1 MSEPNVVILLIVIAT
16 AVALITRR
24 IPVPYTV
31 ALVVVGITLGA
42 FHFIDAPRLSRALLF
57 AVFLPG
63 LVFEAA
69 FHLPWSDLRR
79 NGGVITALAVPGVI
93 VSIALTAAALMLLGR
108 WVAPDTAFGWRQA
121 LVFGAVVAAT
131 DPIAV
136 VSLVRSLGAPRR
148 LALLLE
154 AESLLNDGTAIVF
167 LGLVLLATASA
178 PVGGVAMAIVFLR
191 TVGLG
196 AAVGVAFGAG
206 ASLLTRTIDEAVIE
220 ITLTVIAAY
229 GSFVVADQLGGSGV
243 IATVV
248 AGVVTGNYGVRSAMS
263 PSTRAAAQSFWGYV
277 AFLLNSIVFLLI
289 GFEVHLPA
297 LRHRLPLI
305 VAALAA
311 GWVSRTIVVG
321 CVVAGAA
328 STGERMPR
336 SWIAPLMWGGL
347 RGALSMVLALSLP
360 GDFAGRELIITITFG
375 FVVLSILLQG
385 TTMAPLLRYAGLT
398 ERKG

>member
-1 MSEPNVVILLIVIAT
+1 MPQPDVVILLVVIAT
-16 AVALITRR
+16 AVALVTHR

-31 ALVVVGITLGA
+31 ALVVAGMVLGA
-42 FHFIDAPRLSRALLF
+42 FHFVNAPHLTKPLLF

-63 LVFEAA
+63 LVFSAA
-69 FHLPWSDLRR
+69 FHLEWTDLRQ
-79 NGGVITALAVPGVI
+79 NGGVIAALAVPGVAA
-93 VSIALTAAALMLLGR
+93 SIALTAAVLMLLGR
-108 WVAPDTAFGWRQA
+108 SLSPGLTLGWGEA

-136 VSLVRSLGAPRR
+136 VSLVRTLGAPKR
-148 LALLLE
+148 LAVLLE

-167 LGLVLLATASA
+167 LALVLTAVTGTGTNGITMALDFVRIAGLGMAVGLVA
-178 PVGGVAMAIVFLR
+178 
-191 TVGLG
+191 
-196 AAVGVAFGAG
+196 GAG
-206 ASLLTRTIDEAVIE
+206 ASLLTHTVNDAVIE

-229 GSFVVADQLGGSGV
+229 GSFVVADQIGGSGV

-248 AGVVTGNYGVRSAMS
+248 AGVGCGNYGARSAMS
-263 PSTRAAAQSFWGYV
+263 PATRAATQSFWDYV

-297 LRHRLPLI
+297 LTPRWPLI

-321 CVVAGAA
+321 AAVAGAA
-328 STGERMPR
+328 RTRERIPLA
-336 SWIAPLMWGGL
+336 WTAPLVWGGL

-360 GDFAGRELIITITFG
+360 EELAGRDVIIATTIG
-375 FVVLSILLQG
+375 FVVLSILLQS
-385 TTMAPLLRYAGLT
+385 TTMAPLLRFANLT
-398 ERKG
+398 ANKA